1 MYRRYLI
8 TGATGFLGRAVLS
21 ELLKRDPKA
30 EIVALVLKGDSLAG
44 TLPAR
49 VRRVEGDVSR
59 AASLRAFSA
68 CGEEGSCVIHC
79 AGIVSVAS
87 RPGPGR
93 GRGKTQSLAGTEDK
107 GVGHAPPAGCP
118 ARGCFR
124 QAPAPRTIPAARTS
138 RPPAVGSTGSSRF
151 SVP

>member
-21 ELLKRDPKA
+21 ELRKRDPEA
-30 EIVALVLKGDSLAG
+30 EIVALVLKGDPLAG

-49 VRRVEGDVSR
+49 VRRVEGD
-59 AASLRAFSA
+59 
-68 CGEEGSCVIHC
+68 
-79 AGIVSVAS
+79 
-87 RPGPGR
+87 R
-93 GRGKTQSLAGTEDK
+93 GG
-107 GVGHAPPAGCP
+107 GHAPPAGCF